1 MQFLATINLGYVPEV
16 FREVFMA
23 ETMNTAIHQDTEFEI
38 HAFWHQQ
45 SVKLLQQRCHVVV
58 STDAVDQS
66 RCRVEDG
73 LQSCKLT
80 SRKSSEDSVPLVQP

>member
-1 MQFLATINLGYVPEV
+1 
-16 FREVFMA
+16 MA

-66 RCRVEDG
+66 RCRVENG
-73 LQSCKLT
+73 LQSAKLIG
-80 SRKSSEDSVPLVQP
+80 RKSHENSVAVVQP